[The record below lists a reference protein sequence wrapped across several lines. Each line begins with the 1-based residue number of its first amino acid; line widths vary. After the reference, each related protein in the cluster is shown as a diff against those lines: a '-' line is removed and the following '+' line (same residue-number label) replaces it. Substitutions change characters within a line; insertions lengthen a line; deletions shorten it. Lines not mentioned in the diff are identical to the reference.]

1 MADPEVLP
9 ALLADEYRANAFSKN
24 TTRAY
29 QADLNDFLAWLR
41 ERGVETPGSSDVAG
55 YLASLPR
62 RGLKVS
68 TVRRRAATLGKVFGF
83 SIRRDPAIG
92 PVLSGIERT
101 HGVREEGKDALLLED
116 LRLVLPAGEGLLAL
130 RDRAILLLG
139 FAGGFRR
146 GELAALEVEDLQFRE
161 EGLVVLVRRSKT
173 DPEGAGRK
181 VGIPF
186 GAHAET
192 CPVLALRAWLDRAVI
207 RTGYVLRR
215 VYGCHVGQE
224 LEPQAVW
231 CVVKRLCSK
240 AGLDPKRFGAH
251 SLRAGMVTQA
261 IRGGA
266 SDHAIM
272 AQTGHRSSDMVRRYR
287 RETDLFVENAGGKF
301 GTVKRDVSGP
311 PAGL

>member
-1 MADPEVLP
+1 MGDSLQIKGDSTVL
-9 ALLADEYRANAFSKN
+9 AEEYRANAFSAN
-24 TTRAY
+24 TRRAY

-41 ERGVETPGSSDVAG
+41 ERGVDKPSASDIAAYV
-55 YLASLPR
+55 ASLPR

-83 SIRRDPAIG
+83 SVRRDPVIG

-101 HGVREEGKDALLLED
+101 HGVREDGKEALLVED
-116 LRLVLPAGEGLLAL
+116 LRRVLPEGDGLLAV
-130 RDRAILLLG
+130 RDRALLLLG

-146 GELAALEVEDLQFRE
+146 GELAALQVEDLAFRD
-161 EGLVVLVRRSKT
+161 EGVVVLVRRSKT

-181 VGIPF
+181 LGIPF
-186 GAHAET
+186 GTHEET

-207 RTGYVLRR
+207 RSGYVFRR
-215 VYGCHVGQE
+215 VYGRHVGQE

-231 CVVKRLCSK
+231 CVIKRLCSK

-287 RETDLFVENAGGKF
+287 RETDLFQDNAGGKL
-301 GTVKRDVSGP
+301 
-311 PAGL
+311 GL

>member
-1 MADPEVLP
+1 MTELPVRVADQ
-9 ALLADEYRANAFSKN
+9 YRAAAFSPH
-24 TTRAY
+24 TVRAY
-29 QADLNDFLAWLR
+29 RADLTDFARWLR
-41 ERGVETPGSSDVAG
+41 ERGVEKPSAADVAD

-62 RGLKVS
+62 QGLKVS

-83 SIRRDPAIG
+83 SIRRDPLIG
-92 PVLSGIERT
+92 PVLAGIERT
-101 HGVREEGKDALLLED
+101 HGVRQQGRDALLLED
-116 LRLVLPAGEGLLAL
+116 LLAVLPAGDDLLAV
-130 RDRAILLLG
+130 RDRALLLLG

-146 GELAALEVEDLQFRE
+146 GELAALQVEDLQFRE
-161 EGLVVLVRRSKT
+161 EGLAVLVRRGKT

-186 GAHAET
+186 GEHEAT
-192 CPVLALRAWLDRAVI
+192 CPVRALRSWLEAGVI
-207 RTGYVLRR
+207 RNGPVFRR
-215 VYGCHVGQE
+215 VYGRHVGQE

-231 CVVKRLCSK
+231 CIVRRLCAK
-240 AGLDPKRFGAH
+240 AGLDARRFGAH

-287 RETDLFVENAGGKF
+287 RETDLFQDNAAD
-301 GTVKRDVSGP
+301 RL
-311 PAGL
+311 GL

>member
-1 MADPEVLP
+1 MPDLP
-9 ALLADEYRANAFSKN
+9 AVLADEYRAAAFSPN
-24 TTRAY
+24 TRRAY

-41 ERGVETPGSSDVAG
+41 ERGVDRPGPSDVAG

-83 SIRRDPAIG
+83 SVRRDPLTG

-101 HGVREEGKDALLLED
+101 HGVREDGKDALLLED
-116 LRLVLPAGEGLLAL
+116 LRRILPDGDDLLAV
-130 RDRAILLLG
+130 RDRALLLLG

-146 GELAALEVEDLQFRE
+146 SELAALQLADLQFRE
-161 EGLVVLVRRSKT
+161 EGLVVLVRRGKT

-186 GAHAET
+186 GAHEET
-192 CPVLALRAWLDRAVI
+192 CPVRALRAWLDAGVI
-207 RTGYVLRR
+207 RTGAVFRR
-215 VYGCHVGQE
+215 VYGRHAGQE

-231 CVVKRLCSK
+231 CVTRRLCAK

-287 RETDLFVENAGGKF
+287 RETDIFQDNAGGKL
-301 GTVKRDVSGP
+301 
-311 PAGL
+311 GL